1 MKKIFA
7 LAFAIMMLLTALV
20 GCNTTPPPNSDETQ
34 NQTPVTPP
42 AGDIIPEYDGT
53 VIVKPGE
60 PTTPPKDSGDQP
72 TTPPESGDQPDTPPE
87 SGDQPTTPPESGDQ
101 PDTPPKSG
109 DQPTTPSE
117 SGEVVTG
124 DFVTK
129 YKTYTYEGNNLAI
142 IKLENHTTQN
152 YTVTINAKYLDA
164 AGNELKAETQTFE
177 GFPAGWENHLVF
189 KPDIQFAKF
198 TYTVNLN
205 AFNGKCA
212 LSANSKAY
220 FKRLYEGKSV
230 IDALGMAGDHTKYP
244 TILIEFEFA
253 NLKGTYIN
261 TYQILF
267 DNTGEIYFIKQ
278 LKFGIS
284 NNPSTRMSNL
294 LQTTDETI
302 VWPDELKGNV
312 TGIVSIQS
320 VTQ

>member
-1 MKKIFA
+1 MKKLLTLT
-7 LAFAIMMLLTALV
+7 LAVLMLLTALV
-20 GCNTTPPPNSDETQ
+20 GCNNATPPEGNDDP

-42 AGDIIPEYDGT
+42 EGDIIPEYDGT
-53 VIVKPGE
+53 VIIKPGE
-60 PTTPPKDSGDQP
+60 P
-72 TTPPESGDQPDTPPE
+72 TTPPESGDQPATPPEDGEDQPDDPTTPPE
-87 SGDQPTTPPESGDQ
+87 SGDQPTTPPDSGD
-101 PDTPPKSG
+101 
-109 DQPTTPSE
+109 
-117 SGEVVTG
+117 VVEG
-124 DFVTK
+124 NFVTK

-142 IKLENHTTQN
+142 IKLENHTAQN

-198 TYTVNLN
+198 TYTVGLN
-205 AFNGKCA
+205 VFNGECA

-253 NLKGTYIN
+253 NYKGTYVN

-267 DNTGEIYFIKQ
+267 DNTGEIYFIQK

-312 TGIVSIQS
+312 SGIVAIQS
-320 VTQ
+320 ATK

>member
-1 MKKIFA
+1 MKKILA
-7 LAFAIMMLLTALV
+7 LALAIIMLLTALV

-42 AGDIIPEYDGT
+42 VGDVIPEYDGSVT
-53 VIVKPGE
+53 VKPGE
-60 PTTPPKDSGDQP
+60 PTTPPEGGEQP
-72 TTPPESGDQPDTPPE
+72 TTPP
-87 SGDQPTTPPESGDQ
+87 
-101 PDTPPKSG
+101 
-109 DQPTTPSE
+109 E

-142 IKLENHTTQN
+142 VKLENQTTQN

-164 AGNELKAETQTFE
+164 DGNELKTETQTFE

-198 TYTVNLN
+198 TYTVNLD

-230 IDALGMAGDHTKYP
+230 IDALGMTGDHTKYP

-253 NLKGTYIN
+253 NLKDTYMD
-261 TYQILF
+261 TYRILF
-267 DNTGEIYFIKQ
+267 NNAGEIYFIQRIK
-278 LKFGIS
+278 LSIFDNTETK
-284 NNPSTRMSNL
+284 MSNL
-294 LQTTDETI
+294 VQTTDETI

-312 TGIVSIQS
+312 TGIVAIQS
-320 VTQ
+320 ATK

>member
-1 MKKIFA
+1 MKKLLCII
-7 LAFAIMMLLTALV
+7 LAVLMLLTALV
-20 GCNTTPPPNSDETQ
+20 GCNNATPPEGNDEPT
-34 NQTPVTPP
+34 QTPVTPP
-42 AGDIIPEYDGT
+42 ELEYDGT

-60 PTTPPKDSGDQP
+60 PTTPPEDSEDQPDDPTTPPEDGEDQPGDPTTPPEGGENQP
-72 TTPPESGDQPDTPPE
+72 TTPPDSGD
-87 SGDQPTTPPESGDQ
+87 
-101 PDTPPKSG
+101 
-109 DQPTTPSE
+109 
-117 SGEVVTG
+117 VVEG
-124 DFVTK
+124 NFVTK

-164 AGNELKAETQTFE
+164 AGHELKAETQTFE

-189 KPDIQFAKF
+189 KPDIQFARF
-198 TYTVNLN
+198 TYTVTLN

-253 NLKGTYIN
+253 NYKGTYVN

-267 DNTGEIYFIKQ
+267 DNTGEIYFIQK

-302 VWPDELKGNV
+302 VWPEEL
-312 TGIVSIQS
+312 TGEVSGLVVIISATSQ
-320 VTQ
+320 

>member
-1 MKKIFA
+1 MKKILA
-7 LAFAIMMLLTALV
+7 LALAIIMLLTALV

-42 AGDIIPEYDGT
+42 VGDVIPEYDGSVT
-53 VIVKPGE
+53 VKPGE
-60 PTTPPKDSGDQP
+60 PTTPPEGGEQP
-72 TTPPESGDQPDTPPE
+72 TTPPEDSGDKPATPPE
-87 SGDQPTTPPESGDQ
+87 SGDQPTTPP
-101 PDTPPKSG
+101 
-109 DQPTTPSE
+109 E

-142 IKLENHTTQN
+142 VKLENQTTQN

-164 AGNELKAETQTFE
+164 DGNELKTETQTFE

-198 TYTVNLN
+198 TYTVNLD

-230 IDALGMAGDHTKYP
+230 IDALGMTGDHTKYP

-253 NLKGTYIN
+253 NLKDTYMD
-261 TYQILF
+261 TYRILF
-267 DNTGEIYFIKQ
+267 NNAGEIYFIQRIK
-278 LKFGIS
+278 LSIFDNTETK
-284 NNPSTRMSNL
+284 MSNL
-294 LQTTDETI
+294 VQTTDETI

-312 TGIVSIQS
+312 TGIVAIQS
-320 VTQ
+320 ATK

>member
-1 MKKIFA
+1 MKRIFTLLLVLLMVA
-7 LAFAIMMLLTALV
+7 TMLTACQNV
-20 GCNTTPPPNSDETQ
+20 TPPEGNDDP

-42 AGDIIPEYDGT
+42 VGDVIPEYDGT

-60 PTTPPKDSGDQP
+60 P

-87 SGDQPTTPPESGDQ
+87 SGDQPTTPPESG
-101 PDTPPKSG
+101 
-109 DQPTTPSE
+109 
-117 SGEVVTG
+117 EVVTG

-142 IKLENHTTQN
+142 VKLENHTTQN

-164 AGNELKAETQTFE
+164 AGNELKAETQSFE

-198 TYTVNLN
+198 TYTVSLN
-205 AFNGKCA
+205 IFNGECA

>member
-1 MKKIFA
+1 MKKILA
-7 LAFAIMMLLTALV
+7 LTLAIMMLLSALV

-42 AGDIIPEYDGT
+42 TGDVIPEYDGT
-53 VIVKPGE
+53 VTVKPGE
-60 PTTPPKDSGDQP
+60 PTTPPEGGEQP
-72 TTPPESGDQPDTPPE
+72 TTPPEDSGDKPATPPE
-87 SGDQPTTPPESGDQ
+87 SGDQPTTPP
-101 PDTPPKSG
+101 
-109 DQPTTPSE
+109 E

-253 NLKGTYIN
+253 NYKGTYVN